1 MPYCSLIFSAPF
13 LEPQVCRQ
21 WVYYR
26 LMEHGVLL
34 DFKTR
39 EKTDKLYKSH
49 MDWLLLI
56 GGITTF
62 VQFGNVGISEAY
74 YAQGYRAT
82 AAELFTL
89 LVS

>member
-1 MPYCSLIFSAPF
+1 
-13 LEPQVCRQ
+13 
-21 WVYYR
+21 
-26 LMEHGVLL
+26 MEHGVLL